1 MKTVLLSYFS
11 ALRSLARPGVFW
23 HLVWPTLL
31 ATFLWT
37 AAMLFSWGALVG
49 WAEGAALDA
58 PLVGGWLQ
66 DSGVAMMVLLVLFKI
81 SLVVFML
88 PLIYLTATLIIGA
101 VALPMM
107 LEKVAAQDYPD
118 LARRGGGS
126 NLGSLWNALKVGLG
140 FVAMLFLSL
149 PLWLLPGAGLL
160 ISLVLTAWLNQ
171 RAFAYDALM
180 VHADAYELKTIPRQ
194 HHGKLFTVG
203 LAGAVLA
210 HVPLLNLLA
219 PALTGLAF
227 VHYLLGALRGARQN
241 EHIIEVV

>member
-1 MKTVLLSYFS
+1 MSDTPANIPASTS
-11 ALRSLARPGVFW
+11 APSF
-23 HLVWPTLL
+23 
-31 ATFLWT
+31 
-37 AAMLFSWGALVG
+37 GA
-49 WAEGAALDA
+49 
-58 PLVGGWLQ
+58 
-66 DSGVAMMVLLVLFKI
+66 I
-81 SLVVFML
+81 
-88 PLIYLTATLIIGA
+88 IIGA

-140 FVAMLFLSL
+140 FVAMLLLSL

-210 HVPLLNLLA
+210 AYGAHYGTQLPVQALQAFHATFLTMGVVTVAAAAVFWQLSPLDKGVA
-219 PALTGLAF
+219 PTEPTAG
-227 VHYLLGALRGARQN
+227 
-241 EHIIEVV
+241 ED